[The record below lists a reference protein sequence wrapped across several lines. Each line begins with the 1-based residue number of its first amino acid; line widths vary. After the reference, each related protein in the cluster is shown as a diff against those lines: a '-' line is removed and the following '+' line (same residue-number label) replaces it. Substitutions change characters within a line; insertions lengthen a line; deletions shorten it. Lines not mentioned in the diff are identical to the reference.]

1 MPEIKLPQI
10 KKTELNLEKVAY
22 VAQVIGW
29 IVLTIVSFRY
39 AALCK
44 IDIPTSLRVAAG
56 IGAVLVL
63 GGVIFGYFARPK
75 ETKA

>member
-1 MPEIKLPQI
+1 M
-10 KKTELNLEKVAY
+10 ELNLEKVAY

-56 IGAVLVL
+56 IGAVLVF